1 MSKVDGSTSAAKKR
15 RLAKLEGSNP
25 KTSTNTIE
33 VKSIASPSLVSAAA
47 VAPPHPVYDALPRG
61 LLAAEVL
68 KVPPP
73 ARDPQAAV
81 EALVGGL
88 VSGNG
93 ARSSAPYS
101 LRMQDKS
108 ILLEN
113 PVKAKSKGGGARQT
127 AKRARRQGGTLS
139 AAALAT
145 VTYLGLLPVH
155 ALWRAY
161 AERLAARDPGVTLEA
176 YRDRLLGAEL
186 HGALVRV
193 KACAARPD
201 AAGLTGIVALSRPH
215 SLVLVTPGDRRI
227 RIPRQNSTLE
237 LLMGTRL
244 VALEYGEDVGQG

>member
-1 MSKVDGSTSAAKKR
+1 
-15 RLAKLEGSNP
+15 
-25 KTSTNTIE
+25 
-33 VKSIASPSLVSAAA
+33 
-47 VAPPHPVYDALPRG
+47 
-61 LLAAEVL
+61 
-68 KVPPP
+68 
-73 ARDPQAAV
+73 
-81 EALVGGL
+81 
-88 VSGNG
+88 
-93 ARSSAPYS
+93 
-101 LRMQDKS
+101 MQDKS

-113 PVKAKSKGGGARQT
+113 PVKAKSKGGGTRQT
-127 AKRARRQGGTLS
+127 AKCARRQGGTLSAAALTTVTYLGLLPVHALWRAYAERLAARDPGVTLQAYRDRLLGAEVSEAWCGGTRQTAKCARRQGGTLS

-161 AERLAARDPGVTLEA
+161 AERLAARDPGVTLQA
-176 YRDRLLGAEL
+176 YRDRLLGAEV

-193 KACAARPD
+193 KACATRPD

>member
-1 MSKVDGSTSAAKKR
+1 MTSASSGISARACLFLAQRPPNSKR
-15 RLAKLEGSNP
+15 PRPLPQNP
-25 KTSTNTIE
+25 PIPT
-33 VKSIASPSLVSAAA
+33 
-47 VAPPHPVYDALPRG
+47 
-61 LLAAEVL
+61 
-68 KVPPP
+68 
-73 ARDPQAAV
+73 
-81 EALVGGL
+81 
-88 VSGNG
+88 
-93 ARSSAPYS
+93 
-101 LRMQDKS
+101 LR
-108 ILLEN
+108 
-113 PVKAKSKGGGARQT
+113 
-127 AKRARRQGGTLS
+127 RR
-139 AAALAT
+139 
-145 VTYLGLLPVH
+145 YLGLLPVH

-244 VALEYGEDVGQG
+244 VALEYGEDVVQG